1 MPLHPGAG
9 MALSPPSPPAARWTI
24 AEVERETGLAKDT
37 LRVWERRYG
46 FPTPERDAQGERVYD
61 DAQVQRLRWIKRL
74 LDQGHRPGQVVALP
88 LRQVRAL
95 SQAQPEP
102 QRAKGSGQIGA
113 LDPRWMQSVQA
124 HELDALRRALHLHT
138 LQHGLLS
145 TVEDVVAPLA
155 AEVGEAWAQGRL
167 SVYQEHLFTAA
178 VQASLRE
185 AMAGMATA
193 AQAGTGAPRVLLS
206 TLPGETHTLGLLM
219 AESVLALQ
227 GCERLPLGA
236 STPVSEIVLAAER
249 LQAHVVAIGV
259 SARATPLPLRRDLQ
273 LLRERLPPSVA
284 LWVGGPVR
292 SALGRRALPGIT
304 PVARVSE
311 LVGLVAAWRAH
322 NPPA

>member
-1 MPLHPGAG
+1 MV
-9 MALSPPSPPAARWTI
+9 LSPPKPDPTHWTI
-24 AEVERETGLAKDT
+24 AEAERETGLAKDT

-46 FPTPERDAQGERVYD
+46 FPTPERDAQGERCYD

-88 LRQVRAL
+88 LRQLRAL
-95 SQAQPEP
+95 SDARPEP
-102 QRAKGSGQIGA
+102 KRGPGTSPPAP
-113 LDPRWMQSVQA
+113 LDPRWMQALQS
-124 HELDALRRALHLHT
+124 HDLDALRRGLHLHT

-145 TVEDVVAPLA
+145 TVEDVIAPLA
-155 AEVGEAWAQGRL
+155 TDVGEAWAQGSL

-178 VQASLRE
+178 VQASLRD

-193 AQAGTGAPRVLLS
+193 GVDTPRVLLT

-236 STPVSEIVLAAER
+236 STPVTEIVLAAER
-249 LQAHVVAIGV
+249 LRAHVVAIGV
-259 SARATPLPLRRDLQ
+259 SAQAAPLPLRRDLQ
-273 LLRERLPPSVA
+273 LLRERLPPAVA

-292 SALGRRALPGIT
+292 SALGRRAGPGIT
-304 PVARVSE
+304 PVPRVGD
-311 LVGLVAAWRAH
+311 LVGLVAAWRAGTS
-322 NPPA
+322 AAG